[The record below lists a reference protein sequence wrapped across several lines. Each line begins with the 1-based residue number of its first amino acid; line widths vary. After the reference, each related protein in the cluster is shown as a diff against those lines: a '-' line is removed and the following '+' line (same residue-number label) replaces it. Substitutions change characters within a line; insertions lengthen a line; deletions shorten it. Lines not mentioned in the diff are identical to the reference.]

1 MRPDKFHPESGINT
15 GRRARG
21 LGGAAGGRSSL
32 GDRATSI
39 HNGNASGEH
48 SSESAKMKVGLE
60 F

>member
-21 LGGAAGGRSSL
+21 LGGGRGRSSL

-48 SSESAKMKVGLE
+48 SSKSAKMKVGLE